1 MQNLST
7 GEVQLSWEVEHRDD
21 AGAPL
26 TIPNMFLIGIP
37 IFAYGAPYRIPVRL
51 RYRVAGGG
59 AVKWI
64 LQPYRPEVSLK
75 HAFDEAVL
83 KVETETGLAV
93 LQGAPEA

>member
-1 MQNLST
+1 M
-7 GEVQLSWEVEHRDD
+7 
-21 AGAPL
+21 
-26 TIPNMFLIGIP
+26 
-37 IFAYGAPYRIPVRL
+37 RL

-93 LQGAPEA
+93 LRRVRSSSWVRPDRSANPPSTSSQAQMAP